1 MADELES
8 IASVELAEPAIEQQS
23 DTAIDEPKDLNAPE
37 TEEVDEGDE
46 EGDADLDDLEFG
58 FDKFR
63 VPKKLKE
70 GVEKLR
76 AAFTHS
82 TQEVAQEKRALEAYQ
97 QRLVQQAQVSD
108 AELNARAALVNVEAR
123 LKQFEQVDW
132 DAWDDTD
139 PVGASKGWREYQTL
153 DKQRSQYVGA
163 IQQTENL
170 RTQAAQ
176 QDFAKRVEETEAFAR
191 KSIPNWTPEVDKTVL
206 DFARK
211 QGVSDEFMRQH
222 MQPLLYD
229 ILHKASIG
237 ERVMLKQTATPRPAA
252 TPAAQPLQTVSAKSN
267 APARKTLSDMNM
279 DEYVA
284 ARKAG
289 RG

>member
-1 MADELES
+1 MEGELET
-8 IASVELAEPAIEQQS
+8 IAEPETPTIGDVEEQPVDLDAIVEADDGEQDDDS
-23 DTAIDEPKDLNAPE
+23 P
-37 TEEVDEGDE
+37 VDDDE
-46 EGDADLDDLEFG
+46 EFDWEGKKIKGPKGLKDAVLRQADYT
-58 FDKFR
+58 
-63 VPKKLKE
+63 KK
-70 GVEKLR
+70 
-76 AAFTHS
+76 
-82 TQEVAQEKRALEAYQ
+82 TQEVAEQRRALEAYQ
-97 QRLVQQAQVSD
+97 QRLSQQAQVSD
-108 AELNARAALVNVEAR
+108 AELNARAALVNIDNR
-123 LKQFEQVDW
+123 LQQYQQTDW
-132 DAWDDTD
+132 DAWEETD
-139 PVGASKGWREYQTL
+139 PVAAQRGWREYQTL
-153 DKQRSQYVGA
+153 DKQRVQYVDA
-163 IQQTENL
+163 IQQTANF

-211 QGVSDEFMRQH
+211 QGVSDEFLRLH

-237 ERVMLKQTATPRPAA
+237 ERVLTKQATPSRPAA

-267 APARKTLSDMNM
+267 APVRKSLGDMSM